1 MTTIAVVGLGA
12 MGRRIARR
20 LPDAGHELHVW
31 NRTPE
36 KAEELVAAGAV
47 AAASPA
53 GAAAPAEVVITM
65 VADPDA
71 LAAVTEGPEGVAAGA
86 TAGTVVLEM
95 STVGPRAVERLR
107 SVLPEDVTLLDA
119 PVLGSLSEV
128 EDATLRV
135 FVGGDRPAF
144 DRVRPVLESFGS
156 PLHAGPLGAGA
167 AAKLVANSTLFGVLG
182 VLGEA
187 LQLGDAL
194 GLDAATTFEV
204 LSGTPVAPQA
214 ERRRGALESG
224 DFPLRFALAL
234 ALKDAELVAAAA
246 EDAGADLRLAAAA
259 RSWLAEAEAAGL
271 GESDYSRVL
280 EHVRGRVRR
289 IT

>member
-20 LPDAGHELHVW
+20 LLDAGHELHVW